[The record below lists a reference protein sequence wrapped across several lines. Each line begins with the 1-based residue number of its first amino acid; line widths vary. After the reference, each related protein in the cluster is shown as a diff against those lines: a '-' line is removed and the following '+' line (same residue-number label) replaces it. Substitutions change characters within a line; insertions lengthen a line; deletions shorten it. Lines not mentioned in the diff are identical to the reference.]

1 MFKFGVRPAGFGDFP
16 AIYNLNVK
24 ILGSTLEREVMECAY
39 RNVLTDT
46 EQIVFAVIHSG
57 RIAGYIHARQVNNL
71 YEEAYTEVVG
81 YAVYD
86 YYRSNGADRA
96 LLTVLEKWCVQML
109 SNKIIVRLGAE
120 NPQTGNCLIE
130 NGFREKNSVSY
141 EKNIF

>member
-1 MFKFGVRPAGFGDFP
+1 MFKFSVRPAGFGDFP

-46 EQIVFAVIHSG
+46 EQVVFAVIHSG

-71 YEEAYTEVVG
+71 YEGAYTEVVG

-96 LLTVLEKWCVQML
+96 LLTVLEIRCCQIK
-109 SNKIIVRLGAE
+109 
-120 NPQTGNCLIE
+120 
-130 NGFREKNSVSY
+130 
-141 EKNIF
+141 